1 MSEGSW
7 GLLTSARAVCRRIAL
22 LESTYSDVAV
32 DEVNAGA
39 LGLSVGTEVECAC
52 ALGLRDGSGG
62 SVPLKVVSEV
72 PSRNG

>member
-1 MSEGSW
+1 MGVADFCEGI
-7 GLLTSARAVCRRIAL
+7 CRRIAL

-52 ALGLRDGSGG
+52 ALGLRDGTGG